1 VTTYLQ
7 ERLGVDVRLEDEEA
21 TTAPTT
27 AGIQPRAVR
36 TDSAMGKRNY
46 DTIVERLTKQLQV
59 DQQKWLRQLA
69 EEPSRFGELEVS
81 IHQAFQ
87 QLADQLVASLLAEAT
102 HQSPALEA
110 GKKK

>member
-1 VTTYLQ
+1 M
-7 ERLGVDVRLEDEEA
+7 DVRINSKDGPSVL
-21 TTAPTT
+21 APT
-27 AGIQPRAVR
+27 QV
-36 TDSAMGKRNY
+36 
-46 DTIVERLTKQLQV
+46 VERLTKQLQV

-69 EEPSRFGELEVS
+69 EEPSRFGDLEVS